1 MSDGEFR
8 GKVAVVTGGATGI
21 GLAASLAFA
30 RAGAAV
36 AVNYSKNAEAASAA
50 VKEIGKLGVGAVAIR
65 ADVSN
70 DGEVRAMLARAAEEL
85 GGVDILVN
93 NAGWTKRVQPHSDLD
108 GLTDDIWDRVWDVN
122 VKGAFYCV
130 RAAAPHMRQRGAGSV
145 VNVTSVAA
153 FAGGGSS
160 MAYAAS
166 KAALTTLT
174 MSLARALA
182 PTIRVNAVAPG
193 LIPTGFGGWTDVHW
207 KATSARTPIQ
217 RLPTADE
224 TAAAIFY
231 LATTGGLTGQTIVVD
246 GGLLALGA
254 AETAGGR

>member
-1 MSDGEFR
+1 MSDVELR

-70 DGEVRAMLARAAEEL
+70 DGEVRAMLARVAKEL

-93 NAGWTKRVQPHSDLD
+93 NAGWTQRVQPHSDFD
-108 GLTDDIWDRVWDVN
+108 RLTDDIWDRVWAVN

-193 LIPTGFGGWTDVHW
+193 LIPTGFGGGTDVHW
-207 KATSARTPIQ
+207 KATSTRAPIQ
-217 RLPTADE
+217 RLPTAEE
-224 TAAAIFY
+224 TGAAILY

-246 GGLLALGA
+246 GGLLALGPM
-254 AETAGGR
+254 ESAGER

>member
-1 MSDGEFR
+1 MSDTDLR

-30 RAGAAV
+30 RCGAAV
-36 AVNYSKNAEAASAA
+36 AVNYSRNAEAADAA
-50 VKEIGKLGVGAVAIR
+50 VKEIGRLGVAALAIR
-65 ADVSN
+65 TDVSN
-70 DGEVRAMLARAAEEL
+70 DGEVRGMMGRVAKEL
-85 GGVDILVN
+85 GGVDFLVH
-93 NAGWTKRVQPHSDLD
+93 NAGWTKRVQPHSDLE
-108 GLTDDIWDRVWDVN
+108 GLTDDVWDRVWAVN

-153 FAGGGSS
+153 FAGVGSS

-174 MSLARALA
+174 KSLARALA
-182 PTIRVNAVAPG
+182 RTIRVNAVAPG
-193 LIPTGFGGWTDVHW
+193 LIPTGFGGWIDVHW
-207 KATSARTPIQ
+207 KATSAQTPIQ

-224 TAAAIFY
+224 TGAAIFY
-231 LATTGGLTGQTIVVD
+231 LATAGGLTGQTIVVD
-246 GGLLALGA
+246 GGLLTLGPAEGA
-254 AETAGGR
+254 AGH